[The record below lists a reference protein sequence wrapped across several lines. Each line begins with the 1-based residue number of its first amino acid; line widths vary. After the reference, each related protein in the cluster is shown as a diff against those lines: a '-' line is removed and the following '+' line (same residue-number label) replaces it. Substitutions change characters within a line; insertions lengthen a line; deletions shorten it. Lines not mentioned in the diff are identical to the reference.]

1 MSAALTWRA
10 VQDLAG
16 AAQDVAPGIGLVA
29 EYPTARLTYGSSELL
44 LRVRSDG
51 DVHVVAP
58 LGDGSGERDRR
69 WLAIAHVYPAALAD
83 LGARL
88 GRQLVRAE
96 HAQVLRSPA
105 ATLVGQCIW
114 AMWAAVRHR
123 PPSMRRRPGWQ
134 LTPGPGEVRGRMGR
148 VTVTVA
154 APAADQVW
162 VAIGGVQLT
171 HVVAGEQD
179 PQDTV
184 RVVLGLAEALARTAP
199 LDALDPDD
207 GLDSEVETDAIR
219 SAGWAPATLRDGG
232 VSDSETGASQ
242 GADSTELDI
251 RDDVAP
257 ESKPVPAESN

>member
-1 MSAALTWRA
+1 M
-10 VQDLAG
+10 
-16 AAQDVAPGIGLVA
+16 
-29 EYPTARLTYGSSELL
+29 
-44 LRVRSDG
+44 
-51 DVHVVAP
+51 
-58 LGDGSGERDRR
+58 
-69 WLAIAHVYPAALAD
+69 
-83 LGARL
+83 
-88 GRQLVRAE
+88 RAE

-171 HVVAGEQD
+171 HVVVGEQD
-179 PQDTV
+179 PQDTTHV
-184 RVVLGLAEALARTAP
+184 ILGLVEVLARTAP
-199 LDALDPDD
+199 RDALDPDD

-219 SAGWAPATLRDGG
+219 SAGWGPATPQDEGT
-232 VSDSETGASQ
+232 SDSETGVSQ
-242 GADSTELDI
+242 DADSTGFDI

-257 ESKPVPAESN
+257 ESELVPAESN